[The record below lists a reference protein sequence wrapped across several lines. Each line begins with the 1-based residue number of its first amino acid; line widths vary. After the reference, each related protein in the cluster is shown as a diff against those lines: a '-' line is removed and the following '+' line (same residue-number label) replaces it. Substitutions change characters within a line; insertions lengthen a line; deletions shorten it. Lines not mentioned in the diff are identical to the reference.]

1 MTSPATRP
9 ASAVALVSA
18 KGSPG
23 VTTTSLLLAAVWPG
37 GATLLEADPAGGD
50 LRTQFSD
57 PTGQPLRAD
66 RGVVSLLTA
75 QAPLSSSVGSGAD
88 DLSGRLREHSQP
100 LPGGLPVVLGPSNA
114 SQVEALR
121 PQWARLADI
130 LRDGPSTNSV
140 VVDAGRLS
148 DPSSLALTLP
158 LLRTCDVTVVVAR
171 ATVTSLSHTR
181 DLLGLLAQVGIPT
194 RLLLIADPR
203 DTVDVAQALGI
214 AADLM
219 QILPEDPASAAA
231 LTGPWNRKLDRS
243 RLLVAAR
250 RVAAALSNIPQH
262 NTAGSEGEDLID
274 LTRHGAVSA

>member
-1 MTSPATRP
+1 MTGHGNV
-9 ASAVALVSA
+9 VALVSA

-23 VTTTSLLLAAVWPG
+23 VTTSALLLAAVWPG

-66 RGVVSLLTA
+66 LGVLSLLTA
-75 QAPLSSSVGSGAD
+75 QAPARD
-88 DLSGRLREHSQP
+88 DVDGLIAHSQV

-121 PQWARLADI
+121 PQWPQLAHV
-130 LRDGPSTNSV
+130 LHRHANVQGAV
-140 VVDAGRLS
+140 VVDAGRVG

-158 LLRTCDVTVVVAR
+158 LLRACVTTIVVAR
-171 ATVTSLSHTR
+171 ATVSSLTHAR

-194 RLLLIADPR
+194 RLLLIADAR
-203 DTVDVAQALGI
+203 DTCDVAEAVGLTP
-214 AADLM
+214 DRLHV
-219 QILPEDPASAAA
+219 LPDDPTSAAA

-243 RLLVAAR
+243 RLLAAAR
-250 RVAAALSNIPQH
+250 QIAGGLQPQAADPLV
-262 NTAGSEGEDLID
+262 TGCDRLID
-274 LTRHGAVSA
+274 LTRDGAVPA